1 MATIREIDA
10 WLLSHHGSAT
20 DCARA
25 LEPDADEVAFK
36 RLRSRCSQQVQR
48 LRASGALPPSLVP
61 RAAVPAPASEPPPKP
76 APAPRPPVR
85 PKPSPEPLR
94 LVEPLTDLAV
104 AIDTEDPTPV
114 VAPLGGA
121 ARVAALLRPGVWLC
135 GLTKG
140 QFSLLDLVREVL
152 TVTGP
157 ADVTISTW
165 STGIK
170 DMESARWLIDNGDMR
185 SLRLL
190 TDRSFP
196 ARQPR
201 YAARLTQLF
210 GPSAIIVSR
219 VHAKIAVIRNERWA
233 VAIRS
238 SMNLNHNPRFEQ
250 FDVNESR
257 AACDFLGA
265 WVDELQAAMGG
276 AGLQFDESAAEAAFR
291 DALTRGVTASE
302 AVAEML
308 GETPEETAKR
318 EEAEQAKSER
328 TPRERRMAV
337 VESERQRRQAAA
349 DATDRVDLGSLDR
362 VGYLRWHLQQLELA
376 VAGGDVGSVARVQAL
391 KSANEVHLQL
401 LALIEP
407 EETPTGPSP
416 ETMTPDEWTEYLREQ
431 ASALRPDDLE
441 VFVAVWLEREGVE
454 ITTHGDMRVLESRT
468 RG

>member
-1 MATIREIDA
+1 MVTIREIDE

-25 LEPDADEVAFK
+25 LEPDADEAAFR

-48 LRASGALPPSLVP
+48 LRASGALPPSLAP
-61 RAAVPAPASEPPPKP
+61 RAAVPPPAPEPKPKPPPKP
-76 APAPRPPVR
+76 APPPRPPKP
-85 PKPSPEPLR
+85 PKPEPLR
-94 LVEPLTDLAV
+94 LVEPLTDLSV

-152 TVTGP
+152 AVTGP

-170 DMESARWLIDNGDMR
+170 DMESARWLVDNGDMR

-196 ARQPR
+196 SRQPR

-210 GPSAIIVSR
+210 GPAAIIVSR
-219 VHAKIAVIRNERWA
+219 VHAKIAVIRNERWS

-291 DALTRGVTASE
+291 DALTRGVTTSE

-337 VESERQRRQAAA
+337 VEAERERRQAAA

-391 KSANEVHLQL
+391 KSANEVHLAL
-401 LALIEP
+401 LEELSRNDEVEERLVDLTP
-407 EETPTGPSP
+407 EEWAAKVQA
-416 ETMTPDEWTEYLREQ
+416 DARACADVDLDVYLREY
-431 ASALRPDDLE
+431 ARRHKLEPYMVDGLPAFRRRSA
-441 VFVAVWLEREGVE
+441 
-454 ITTHGDMRVLESRT
+454 
-468 RG
+468 